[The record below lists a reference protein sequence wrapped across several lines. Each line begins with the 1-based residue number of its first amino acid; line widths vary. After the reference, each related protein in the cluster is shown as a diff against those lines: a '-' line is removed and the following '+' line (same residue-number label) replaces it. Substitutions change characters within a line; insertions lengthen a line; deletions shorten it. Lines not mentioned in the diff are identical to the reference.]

1 MRGVGQRVVPALVET
16 AIGLGN
22 AGVTAVTQ
30 VTAAPSF
37 VTSRDHDDVTQLGR
51 AVPPV
56 VEESAAHMHHMVSE
70 HIAPAAKASMQ
81 VKFYK

>member
-1 MRGVGQRVVPALVET
+1 MAAVRGVGQRVVPALVET

-37 VTSRDHDDVTQLGR
+37 VDHIFICFRNIYRNTTSFHNHGEG
-51 AVPPV
+51 P
-56 VEESAAHMHHMVSE
+56 
-70 HIAPAAKASMQ
+70 
-81 VKFYK
+81 Y